1 MSNPTCDPHEN
12 LQRYKLHPLIQP
24 ILAGGKLLECGA
36 RTITSGGLDA
46 MPQMYGDGFLLTG
59 ESAGMVDMQRH
70 KGIHLAMKSGMMA
83 AETLFDCL
91 IADDFSTAQLQ
102 RYEER
107 FRASWAY
114 QELYDARNYRKAFDK
129 GLYAGLLAAG
139 LQVNIPGLSLATKV
153 GKKIKRE
160 LPEADVCADGV
171 LTFTKERS
179 LFNANIQHEE
189 NQPCHLHIN
198 PTDIENICLKQCT
211 SRYGN
216 PCQYFCPAEV
226 YEIVTEPKFALKL
239 NPSNCLHCKTCDVAD
254 PYNIITWMPPEGG
267 GGPGYKVG

>member
-1 MSNPTCDPHEN
+1 
-12 LQRYKLHPLIQP
+12 
-24 ILAGGKLLECGA
+24 
-36 RTITSGGLDA
+36 
-46 MPQMYGDGFLLTG
+46 
-59 ESAGMVDMQRH
+59 
-70 KGIHLAMKSGMMA
+70 MMA

-171 LTFTKERS
+171 FTFTKEQS

-198 PTDIENICLKQCT
+198 QADIENICLKQCT